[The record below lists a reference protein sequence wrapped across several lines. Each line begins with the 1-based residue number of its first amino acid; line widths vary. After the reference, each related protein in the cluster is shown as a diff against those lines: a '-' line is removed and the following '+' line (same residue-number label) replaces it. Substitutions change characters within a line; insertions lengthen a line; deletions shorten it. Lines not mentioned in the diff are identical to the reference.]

1 MKSIQSILSTAAG
14 ALNKLRVAVLLMAV
28 MCTAQ
33 AAWARTAISTD
44 AASANTPSGTAPAIR
59 VVTMPAEPI
68 GSGGGISYAG
78 SHSSSVT
85 SGGGGGQTNAF
96 DTIINPGPTLSLP
109 AYADA
114 LAAFNRAAAKWESHI
129 SDPITINIDADL
141 ASLPSGVLGSTN
153 SVLLQEGFTDM
164 RNAIVADAA
173 SEPDDA
179 VVSHLPTLA
188 QFSAL
193 LPSVTEGTFELDGN
207 IVATKANFKA
217 LGYTDLDT
225 AFGATDATI
234 TFSTNFSFDYD
245 NSNGVDAG
253 KWDFETI
260 AVHEIG
266 HALGFVSRLD
276 YVDSL
281 LDDPAATFATEDTV
295 TVGIGALDMFGFADD
310 QAGWDPATNTEFTN
324 FPRLLTPGVDRVTDQ
339 LTALFD
345 ADAEMLMSEG
355 RLTGDGRQASHWKD
369 NNLTLELIGVMDP
382 TFSSQQVIPIHDS
395 DLRALDLIGY
405 DISIPEPATM
415 GLLAFGAAGILMRRR
430 RVR

>member
-1 MKSIQSILSTAAG
+1 MNRLQSLLSTPAG
-14 ALNKLRVAVLLMAV
+14 SLNKLRVTVLLIAV
-28 MCTAQ
+28 MCTSQ
-33 AAWARTAISTD
+33 SAWARTVTSTD
-44 AASANTPSGTAPAIR
+44 AAPANTPNSTLPATRI
-59 VVTMPAEPI
+59 VTMPSTPI
-68 GSGGGISYAG
+68 GSGGVSYAG

-85 SGGGGGQTNAF
+85 SGGGGQTSSF
-96 DTIINPGPTLSLP
+96 DTVIIPSGVLATP

-114 LAAFNRAAAKWESHI
+114 LAAFNRAAAAWESYI
-129 SDPITINIDADL
+129 SDPITININADL
-141 ASLPSGVLGSTN
+141 ASLPSGVLGSTS
-153 SVLLQEGFTDM
+153 SVLLQEGYTDM
-164 RNAIVADAA
+164 RDAMVADAA
-173 SEPDDA
+173 DEPDDT
-179 VVSHLPTLA
+179 VVSHLPTLS

-217 LGYTDLDT
+217 LGYTGLDE
-225 AFGATDATI
+225 AFGTADASI
-234 TFSTNFSFDYD
+234 TFSTNFNFDFD

-266 HALGFVSRLD
+266 HALGFVSRVD
-276 YVDSL
+276 YVDAL
-281 LDDPAATFATEDTV
+281 MDDLGSVFTEEEDTFAL
-295 TVGIGALDMFGFADD
+295 GIGALDMFGFADN
-310 QAGWDPATNTEFTN
+310 QVGWDPATNTEFTN

-339 LTALFD
+339 LTDLAD

-369 NNLTLELIGVMDP
+369 NNLTLDVIGVMDP
-382 TFSSQQVIPIHDS
+382 TFGSQQVILIHDS

-405 DISIPEPATM
+405 EISVPEPATM
-415 GLLAFGAAGILMRRR
+415 GLLAFGAAGLLMRRR